1 MILRSR
7 ILLPYSSTFS
17 QLGRGYTADVFPAVV
32 YHLGLLPFSNY
43 ISSQGLL
50 CCFCFTSVCEVVA
63 EGECIETAFA
73 LFWHGCWRLVS
84 GLFLLGM
91 GAGDRWGINF
101 SSGVGWKLA
110 GSVFFLPWMWVLV
123 TAQKWRSLAS
133 WEWIHFSV
141 TSGWEIILI
150 LVTEI
155 ESEAPLAL
163 LSLLS
168 SSDLRLTTPWLFICY
183 MWQEEMIS

>member
-17 QLGRGYTADVFPAVV
+17 HLGRGYTADVFPAVV
-32 YHLGLLPFSNY
+32 YHLGLLSFSNY
-43 ISSQGLL
+43 ITSQGLL

-110 GSVFFLPWMWVLV
+110 GSVFFFFLGCGCSWHH
-123 TAQKWRSLAS
+123 RSGVHLLLG
-133 WEWIHFSV
+133 
-141 TSGWEIILI
+141 SGYIFQSR
-150 LVTEI
+150 V
-155 ESEAPLAL
+155 
-163 LSLLS
+163 
-168 SSDLRLTTPWLFICY
+168 DGK
-183 MWQEEMIS
+183 